1 MVRINYTKLKSKKVL
16 IAEVVNEHGFIP
28 VSLLFSFLRKILRLF
43 RVVPFEARKAQKNSY
58 RLISPNSFF
67 AEGFLDVS
75 FEQKPVINQEFR
87 IKGIE
92 GKWLLIRRNTFA
104 ELYEEVVREEN
115 KLNEGKIRSID
126 RLLEEAYPYLDLKK
140 GRDHGEMEILEVLEL
155 A

>member
-16 IAEVVNEHGFIP
+16 IAEVVNENGFIP
-28 VSLLFSFLRKILRLF
+28 VSLLFSFLRKVLSLF
-43 RVVPFEARKAQKNSY
+43 RGIPFEAKQAQKATY

-104 ELYEEVVREEN
+104 ELYKEILQKEN
-115 KLNEGKIRSID
+115 KLNEGKIRSTD
-126 RLLEEAYPYLDLKK
+126 RLLEEEYPYLYLEK
-140 GRDHGEMEILEVLEL
+140 GRDEGEMEILEVLEL